1 MTRMHRKASPPTGS
15 ALTEVSTTD
24 RRGPESPVRSLDDL
38 LAGPRSTKYQ
48 LVIVVVCALIAMID
62 GYDTQVIALA
72 APSIATSW
80 SMHASSFGPVFGI
93 GLFGGLIG
101 ALVFGFVSDRCGRK
115 PTLLIAVSFF
125 GLVALTTP
133 LASNVTELFFIRFLT
148 GLGLGGALP
157 SIISITAEYTPA
169 RRRNTV
175 VGIMFCGFPFGAVVA
190 GILSNRFIPTHGWHF
205 LFIVGGAAPLLLLP
219 VIWTLLP
226 ESARFLSL
234 KGRRLQLQEVLQR
247 IGVANFD
254 PADLQVQPEQVKS
267 PVTRLFTAGR
277 ATTTLMLWLT
287 FLLSLLLT
295 YLLTNWIPIIAHQA
309 GASASGALLGV
320 AALNLGAIFG
330 CLAIGS
336 IADRWRPTRTISI
349 AFLLGA
355 VFIALIGHANTSVPL
370 LLITCLLAGF
380 FSIGGQMCTVA
391 LCAGFYETSLR
402 ATGVGW
408 AVGIGRIGAIAGPVL
423 GGILIGGKVSI
434 ANILLITAVA
444 SVGAAAAVLVIGF
457 VGAKRHTAPNN
468 AGPSARPSTAD
479 REQVDA

>member
-1 MTRMHRKASPPTGS
+1 MTTRMHRKAALPDDTHITGPG
-15 ALTEVSTTD
+15 TTD
-24 RRGPESPVRSLDDL
+24 QRDSASPASTLDDL
-38 LAGPRSTKYQ
+38 LAGPRSTRYQ
-48 LVIVVVCALIAMID
+48 IVIVVVCALIAMID

-72 APSIATSW
+72 APNIATSW
-80 SMHASSFGPVFGI
+80 SINSSSFGAVFGI

-101 ALVFGFVSDRCGRK
+101 ALIFGFVSDRYGRK
-115 PTLLIAVSFF
+115 PTLLIAVTFF
-125 GLVALTTP
+125 GLIALTTP
-133 LASNVTELFFIRFLT
+133 LAGNITELFFIRFLT

-157 SIISITAEYTPA
+157 SIISITAEYAPT

-190 GILSNRFIPTHGWHF
+190 GILSNRLIPSHGWHL
-205 LFIVGGAAPLLLLP
+205 LFIVGGAAPLLLVP

-226 ESARFLSL
+226 ESARFLAL
-234 KGRRLQLQEVLQR
+234 KGKRSQLEAVLRR
-247 IGVANFD
+247 IGAPDFD
-254 PADLQVQPEQVKS
+254 PARLEIEAEQGKS
-267 PVTRLFTAGR
+267 PVTRLFTEGR
-277 ATTTLMLWLT
+277 ATTTVMLWLT

-330 CLAIGS
+330 CLTIGRV
-336 IADRWRPTRTISI
+336 ADRWRPTRTIGS

-355 VFIALIGHANTSVPL
+355 VFIALIGHANSSVPL

-423 GGILIGGKVSI
+423 GGILIGGNVSI
-434 ANILLITAVA
+434 ANILLVTAVA
-444 SVGAAAAVLVIGF
+444 SVGAAAAVLVIGVAGTKRRKAF
-457 VGAKRHTAPNN
+457 SAAGAPAP
-468 AGPSARPSTAD
+468 AVHG
-479 REQVDA
+479 